1 MKTIFFITL
10 AILFVF
16 CSQEGLAQNTDSV
29 KRKQYLKELLQVV
42 SPARSGV
49 SPVSYR
55 DKTWVAWQKRT
66 GELPPDFDLMPS
78 LPLLPDPLVL
88 EEGIKNI
95 PIMTMHQ
102 WQQKKDWIKQQVQ
115 HWFSGTFPPAPANL
129 TSKLLSARIENDV
142 KIEVTELRFGP
153 NQQAKLTVEV
163 ITPSGKGPFPVY
175 ITQWNHRG
183 WAQIAVRRGYMACVY
198 AGADSK
204 DDTKNYDQLY
214 PGYDF
219 TTLMKR
225 AWAAH
230 RAVDFLY
237 TLPQVNKTQIAIS
250 GHSRNGKQTLL
261 AGAFDERITAVITS
275 SAGTGGEIP
284 YRYTDDSFDNESI
297 DKISTNLPDWL
308 HPRLRFF
315 TGREH
320 KLPVDQNLLMAA
332 IAPRSLLLTSALTES
347 QGNPCGVEQNYL
359 SLQKVYDFLGS
370 PQKLGIH
377 LRLGQHATHSRD
389 IETQLDFLDNQ
400 FNRKDIP
407 WQNDLYYKY
416 SFDNWKTLSGET
428 INPLAYPVIPADKSL
443 LTTAS
448 GSKISTPT
456 VWETRKAAIR
466 VQISWMLGNEPSGIK
481 SITATDLSSPGTA
494 DYMAGIIGGLTLKN
508 GRAYLLGPYSAPGDY
523 LNGYLYYPT
532 DTLGKIRLKPNG
544 KLPVILYLHEFSH
557 ATGYSKGISEYFDEL
572 LAKGFAVYS
581 MDMIGFGTRIYEGT
595 LFYDRYPN
603 WSKMGKM
610 VADVRSA
617 IDALTGLK
625 VIDQNNLFINGY
637 SLGGSIGLIT
647 AALDD
652 RVSGIAVSSAFNPMR
667 NSGKDGIKSVYQY
680 SHLQGLLP
688 RLGFFT
694 DELNRIPVDY
704 DEIMA
709 AIAPKP
715 LLVISP
721 TLDRHT
727 NYQAVKNAIHKAG
740 TVYGLLNATDK
751 IIQQTPVDITRF
763 SLKQQKAVLSWL
775 EGQLK

>member
-16 CSQEGLAQNTDSV
+16 CSQKGLAQNTDSV
-29 KRKQYLKELLQVV
+29 KRKRYLKELLQVV

-78 LPLLPDPLVL
+78 LPLLPDPLIL
-88 EEGIKNI
+88 EEGTNNI
-95 PIMTMHQ
+95 PVKTMDQ
-102 WQQKKDWIKQQVQ
+102 WKQKKDWIKQQVQ
-115 HWFSGTFPPAPANL
+115 HWLSGTFPPAPANL
-129 TSKLLSARIENDV
+129 TSKLLSARIENGV
-142 KIEVTELRFGP
+142 KIEVKELRFGP
-153 NQQAKLTVEV
+153 NQQAKLIVEV
-163 ITPSGKGPFPVY
+163 MTPPGKGTFPVY

-183 WAQIAVRRGYMACVY
+183 WAQIAVRRGYMACIY

-204 DDTKNYDQLY
+204 DDTKNYDQIY
-214 PGYDF
+214 PAYDF

-225 AWAAH
+225 AWGAH

-237 TLPQVNKTQIAIS
+237 TLPHVNKVQLAIS
-250 GHSRNGKQTLL
+250 GHSRNGKQALL

-284 YRYTDDSFDNESI
+284 YRYTDDSYDNESI
-297 DKISTNLPDWL
+297 DKISTNFPDWL

-320 KLPVDQNLLMAA
+320 KLPVDQNLLMAL
-332 IAPRSLLLTSALTES
+332 IAPRSLLLTSATTES
-347 QGNPCGVEQNYL
+347 QGNPWGIEQNYL
-359 SLQKVYDFLGS
+359 SLQKVYDFLACS
-370 PQKLGIH
+370 QKLDIY

-389 IETQLDFLDNQ
+389 IETQLDFLDKQ
-400 FNRKDIP
+400 FNRKNIP
-407 WQNDLYYKY
+407 WKNDLYYPY
-416 SFDNWKTLSGET
+416 SFENWKTVSGET
-428 INPLAYPVIPADKSL
+428 INPLDYPIIPADKVL

-448 GSKISTPT
+448 GSKISTSAE
-456 VWETRKAAIR
+456 WETKKSAIR
-466 VQISWMLGNEPSGIK
+466 KQITWLLGNEPSGIK
-481 SITATDLSSPGTA
+481 SETAADFSSPGSA
-494 DYMAGIIGGLTLKN
+494 DYMAGIIGGLILKN
-508 GRAYLLGPYSAPGDY
+508 GKAHILGPYTAPGDY

-544 KLPVILYLHEFSH
+544 KLPVVIYLHEFSH
-557 ATGYSKGISEYFDEL
+557 ATGYAKGIAAYFDAL

-581 MDMIGFGTRIYEGT
+581 MDMIGFGSRIYEGT

-617 IDALTGLK
+617 IDALSGFK

-637 SLGGSIGLIT
+637 SLGGNVGLIT

-667 NSGKDGIKSVYQY
+667 NSGNDGIKSVYQY
-680 SHLQGLLP
+680 SHLHGLLP
-688 RLGFFT
+688 RLGFFM

-721 TLDRHT
+721 ALDRHSD
-727 NYQAVKNAIHKAG
+727 YQKVKAAVQKASAI
-740 TVYGLLNATDK
+740 YGFLNSPGSL
-751 IIQQTPVDITRF
+751 IHQSPVDISRF
-763 SLKQQKAVLSWL
+763 SLNQQKVVLSWL
-775 EGQLK
+775 EGQLE